1 MVFKMVRFHVRGGA
15 KWRKAYAKIY
25 SAKRA
30 KYICPTCLKQSVKR
44 ISAGMWECGS
54 CSSQFAGG
62 AYELSTP
69 VGRLTQRLISDLAKK
84 GKVSEEEI
92 MELEYALTDSTAV
105 ENDDKKE

>member
-1 MVFKMVRFHVRGGA
+1 MAKFHVRGGA
-15 KWRKAYAKIY
+15 KWRKAHTKIY

-30 KYICPTCLKQSVKR
+30 KYVCPACLKQSVKR

-84 GKVSEEEI
+84 GKVSEEELK
-92 MELEYALTDSTAV
+92 ELEHALEGSGNVPA
-105 ENDDKKE
+105 EGEEKEE